1 MAQLSFYKTL
11 FSSVRECYERDLYC
25 DVKLFARVDSDQGL
39 DNSEPSSGDYGDP
52 ANLRAVQCHSL
63 VLCSVAPT
71 FKVCGISYF
80 PMKGFT
86 DPPPSFAKNIL
97 GKD

>member
-11 FSSVRECYERDLYC
+11 FGSVRECYERDLYC
-25 DVKLFARVDSDQGL
+25 DVKLFARVEPDEGS
-39 DNSEPSSGDYGDP
+39 DNSETSSGDYGDP

-71 FKVCGISYF
+71 FKVCVI
-80 PMKGFT
+80 MCHEQT
-86 DPPPSFAKNIL
+86 C
-97 GKD
+97 